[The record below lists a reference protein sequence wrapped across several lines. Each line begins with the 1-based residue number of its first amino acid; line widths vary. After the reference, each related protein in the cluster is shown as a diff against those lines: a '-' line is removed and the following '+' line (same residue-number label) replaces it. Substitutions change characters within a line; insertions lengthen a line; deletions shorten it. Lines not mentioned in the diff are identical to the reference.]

1 MAGEPYATPSGEGA
15 NTRPA
20 NAAAYDPDA
29 FRALV
34 APVMCLALP
43 QDVLTR
49 PDIQDILRLN
59 GDRTPSP
66 FPGPDRQ
73 QLIRLLGAS

>member
-1 MAGEPYATPSGEGA
+1 
-15 NTRPA
+15 
-20 NAAAYDPDA
+20 
-29 FRALV
+29 
-34 APVMCLALP
+34 MCLALP
-43 QDVLTR
+43 QYVLTR